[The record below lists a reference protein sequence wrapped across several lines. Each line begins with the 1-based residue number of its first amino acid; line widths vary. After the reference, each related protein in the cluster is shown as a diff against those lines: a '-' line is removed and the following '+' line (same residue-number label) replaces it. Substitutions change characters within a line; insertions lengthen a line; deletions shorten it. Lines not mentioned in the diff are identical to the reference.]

1 MASLAQRFSENVL
14 FTIYG
19 ICGFSSFL
27 SLLTSTFLSLWSERY
42 FGDFPGDRWLRPC
55 FPAQGVHVPPL
66 VGERKSHMPQGREN
80 KRKTE
85 TITVTNSI
93 KTSKRVDTTRRKKG
107 TLYDNLLFKTFRDLL
122 RLNVY
127 PIVENERVHLSRTCV
142 LVVGGRDPCLLHAAR
157 LLSRSRR
164 PLSCLLSGSIP
175 CQCYCQTSLPSAPFI
190 CASCILMAVERCVNV
205 YHCFTFLFCLVSFL

>member
-1 MASLAQRFSENVL
+1 MHGCNLPSVLLCWALYVLLFVFAGSLFPDQGLNLGSRQQKRWVLTAAGEAPIPKRFKTSLAMASLAQRFSENVL

-66 VGERKSHMPQGREN
+66 VGERISHMPQGREI

-93 KTSKRVDTTRRKKG
+93 KTSKMVHIKNTLKKKKSISSPFCP
-107 TLYDNLLFKTFRDLL
+107 LKQIQPQFEL
-122 RLNVY
+122 RGFS
-127 PIVENERVHLSRTCV
+127 P
-142 LVVGGRDPCLLHAAR
+142 
-157 LLSRSRR
+157 
-164 PLSCLLSGSIP
+164 
-175 CQCYCQTSLPSAPFI
+175 TSPPTYFFQPS
-190 CASCILMAVERCVNV
+190 
-205 YHCFTFLFCLVSFL
+205 